1 MQRCVCVAKFLAEV
15 ISDLYEI
22 CACYLSTGVLLLDFD
37 NTKSPDVLKKK
48 KNPAKHTQISSYGL
62 KSNWCLLK
70 LNHILM

>member
-1 MQRCVCVAKFLAEV
+1 MAKFLAEV

-48 KNPAKHTQISSYGL
+48 KKPSQTY
-62 KSNWCLLK
+62 SNIK
-70 LNHILM
+70 LWLEKQLVFA

>member
-48 KNPAKHTQISSYGL
+48 KKNPSQTY
-62 KSNWCLLK
+62 SNIK
-70 LNHILM
+70 LWLEKQLVFA

>member
-48 KNPAKHTQISSYGL
+48 KKKPSQTY
-62 KSNWCLLK
+62 SNIK
-70 LNHILM
+70 LWLEKQLVFA

>member
-48 KNPAKHTQISSYGL
+48 KPSQTY
-62 KSNWCLLK
+62 SNIK
-70 LNHILM
+70 LWLEKQLVFA